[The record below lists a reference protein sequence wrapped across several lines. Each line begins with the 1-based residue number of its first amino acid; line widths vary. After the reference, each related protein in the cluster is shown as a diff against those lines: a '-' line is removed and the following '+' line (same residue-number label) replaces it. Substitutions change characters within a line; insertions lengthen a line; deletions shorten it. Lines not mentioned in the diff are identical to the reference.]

1 MTITLVKRSG
11 SNYKQGC
18 KFHESWVLILPVVLW
33 VLRINGPFPVPV
45 NDLEQKTMV
54 TMVSMC
60 IKQILWQGRKCH

>member
-1 MTITLVKRSG
+1 MTITLVKRIG

-33 VLRINGPFPVPV
+33 VLRINGPFSVPV

-54 TMVSMC
+54 TR
-60 IKQILWQGRKCH
+60 KQWCQCV